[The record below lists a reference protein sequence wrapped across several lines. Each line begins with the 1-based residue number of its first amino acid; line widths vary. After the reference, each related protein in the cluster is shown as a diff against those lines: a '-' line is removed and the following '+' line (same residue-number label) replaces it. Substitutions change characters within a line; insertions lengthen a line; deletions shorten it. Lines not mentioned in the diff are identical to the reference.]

1 MADPERAGDLAR
13 DIQHEI
19 NRRGGPDG
27 IVIMDHPDRQ
37 YIGKSLREAAQMNRV
52 SALEMAYRI
61 QLEGYRD
68 RRGGARMRGYS
79 LSEIDVE
86 PLGAQPWTA
95 TSTDAGIS
103 LPDAGPVHPR
113 FYGSYPR
120 KIRHYA
126 MDRGLMT
133 VADAVRSS
141 TSLPAQILGFQDRG
155 QVRAGFHADLV
166 ILDLETIQDNA
177 TAFEPHQYSDGVDHV
192 LVGGTFV
199 VENGELTGAL
209 PGEVLTLKDS

>member
-1 MADPERAGDLAR
+1 MADPARADDLAR

-37 YIGKSLREAAQMNRV
+37 YIGKSLREAAAMNRV

-61 QLEGYRD
+61 QLEGYRE

-86 PLGAQPWTA
+86 PLGAQAWTA

-155 QVRAGFHADLV
+155 QVRVGFHADLV
-166 ILDLETIQDNA
+166 VLDLETIQDKA

-192 LVGGTFV
+192 LVGGNFV
-199 VENGELTGAL
+199 VENGELTWAL

>member
-1 MADPERAGDLAR
+1 MADEERTEDLAR

-27 IVIMDHPDRQ
+27 IVIMDHPDQ
-37 YIGKSLREAAQMNRV
+37 QFIGKNLRQAADMSGV
-52 SALEMAYRI
+52 SPLEMAYKI

-79 LSEIDVE
+79 LGELDVE
-86 PLGAQPWTA
+86 LLGAQAWTA
-95 TSTDAGIS
+95 TSTDAGIA
-103 LPDAGPVHPR
+103 LPGTGPVHPR

-133 VADAVRSS
+133 VADAIRSS
-141 TSLPAQILGFQDRG
+141 TSLPAQILGFRDRG
-155 QVRAGFHADLV
+155 QVREGFHADLV
-166 ILDLETIQDNA
+166 VLDLETIQDHA

-192 LVGGTFV
+192 LVGGEFV
-199 VENGELTGAL
+199 VENGQLTGAL
-209 PGEVLTLKDS
+209 PGEVITLKEN